1 MHISAE
7 ALESRKVRQSQT
19 ETVIDSWRAPIQTAG
34 QPAFTG
40 GVPTLPAIAA
50 WTGQQ
55 VEAKAEILWYAIMC
69 M

>member
-1 MHISAE
+1 MTEQVVQSPHNYGCVNVERTVSYALAE
-7 ALESRKVRQSQT
+7 
-19 ETVIDSWRAPIQTAG
+19 
-34 QPAFTG
+34 

>member
-1 MHISAE
+1 MFLIGPHRGIWLQFLITPLAGV
-7 ALESRKVRQSQT
+7 L
-19 ETVIDSWRAPIQTAG
+19 PIQTAG

-50 WTGQQ
+50 WAGQQ
-55 VEAKAEILWYAIMC
+55 VKAKAEILWYAIMC

>member
-1 MHISAE
+1 MTEQVVQFPHNYGCVNVERIVSYALAE
-7 ALESRKVRQSQT
+7 
-19 ETVIDSWRAPIQTAG
+19 
-34 QPAFTG
+34 